1 MSNVYI
7 MMAVL
12 FMRRPFDNNYV
23 AHFYLI
29 MLSVPNVASL
39 LHCSLP
45 AAFRVQVEE
54 FEDKYNH

>member
-1 MSNVYI
+1 
-7 MMAVL
+7 
-12 FMRRPFDNNYV
+12 MRRPFDNNYV